1 MSNVIPLR
9 RKTDED
15 TNIPSSK
22 EFGTVDERTAI
33 YDGDQ
38 LNNITIKARDVFNDG
53 LGEIAIVSPMAL
65 YQVDEKDT
73 SNIIVL
79 IYDILAKAK
88 DYLSRARSIKDDL
101 MESSISLDLFRD
113 CINRLVLLPEPNQ
126 NFLDVLTAV
135 YLATENK
142 KTEIMSYDEITTL
155 FSVINKI
162 MNNIIT
168 DDRTLEECLIKLY
181 KIFNISINIPY
192 ELDFTYE

>member
-22 EFGTVDERTAI
+22 EIGTVDEKTAI
-33 YDGDQ
+33 YDSDQ
-38 LNNITIKARDVFNDG
+38 LNNITIKARDIFNDG

-79 IYDILAKAK
+79 IYDILLKAK
-88 DYLSRARSIKDDL
+88 MYLSRAKSIKDDL
-101 MESSISLDLFRD
+101 MESSISLDLFRN
-113 CINRLVLLPEPNQ
+113 CIDRLILMPEPNQ

-135 YLATENK
+135 YMATENK
-142 KTEIMSYDEITTL
+142 KTDIMSYNEITVL
-155 FSVINKI
+155 ISVINKL

-181 KIFNISINIPY
+181 KEFNITINIPY
-192 ELDFTYE
+192 ELDFTDE

>member
-15 TNIPSSK
+15 TNIPLSK
-22 EFGTVDERTAI
+22 EIGTVDERTAI
-33 YDGDQ
+33 YDSDQ
-38 LNNITIKARDVFNDG
+38 LNNIIIKARDVFNDG

-65 YQVDEKDT
+65 YQVEEKDA

-79 IYDILAKAK
+79 IYDILTKAK
-88 DYLSRARSIKDDL
+88 DYLSRAKSIKDDV

-113 CINRLVLLPEPNQ
+113 CINRLILLPEPNQ

-135 YLATENK
+135 YMATENK
-142 KTEIMSYDEITTL
+142 KTDIMSYDEITVL
-155 FSVINKI
+155 FSVINKM

-181 KIFNISINIPY
+181 KEFNITINIPN
-192 ELDFTYE
+192 ELDFADE